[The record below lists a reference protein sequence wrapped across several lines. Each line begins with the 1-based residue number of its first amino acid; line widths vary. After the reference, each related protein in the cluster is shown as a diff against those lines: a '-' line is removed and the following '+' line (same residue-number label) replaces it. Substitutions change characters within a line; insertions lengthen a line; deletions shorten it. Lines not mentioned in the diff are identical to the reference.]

1 MISMFIFKNN
11 RRATCLLKWTSF
23 AIIMCI
29 HSLQAQETQV
39 ITVQDAI
46 QTALQKNINL
56 QLYANQVA
64 ANQINADQE
73 KASFYP
79 EITGSALASKN
90 VIESDYTESIMPSN
104 RNSST
109 IDFQIS
115 TGIAG
120 LNIFHSLAA
129 YKSAKLEVSSSEAN
143 LNQMQQL
150 ITFNVIADYLSI
162 LQSRE
167 FIQVEEENLKA
178 QQEQLKQIETFY
190 QVGKRTEADLLLQ
203 QADIKQSE
211 LDVIKAERD
220 FEINKIQIKQT
231 MGELGNSVY
240 KYAALNMDK
249 IISAIEKNKAINGS
263 ENTEAWYSNR
273 HDFQAQKLKI
283 DASNKNVSAARSLAL
298 PSIGLN
304 FDVGSNYYNS
314 ISNETFSDQVF
325 DRNLYAKAGLS
336 ISVPIFD
343 RFQTKHNVEKAK
355 IKLSD
360 EQLNLENKKLT
371 IQSEVQQAGLDFETA
386 KKQRESAQAQSIY
399 TQKALLITK
408 ERYAAGA
415 ATFVELSEARIKNI
429 RAAYQKISAD
439 YNFILQ
445 YAAVHYAYGGLNR
458 ALEIIQ

>member
-1 MISMFIFKNN
+1 MISMFIFKN
-11 RRATCLLKWTSF
+11 RSLTYIRKWIF
-23 AIIMCI
+23 LAIIMCI

-46 QTALQKNINL
+46 QTALHKNINL

-64 ANQINADQE
+64 TNRVNANQE
-73 KASFYP
+73 KANFYP

-90 VIESDYTESIMPSN
+90 VIESDYAGTFMPSN
-104 RNSST
+104 RNSSS

-115 TGIAG
+115 AGIGG
-120 LNIFHSLAA
+120 LNILHSLAA
-129 YKSAKLEVSSSEAN
+129 HKSAKLEVSSSETN

-162 LQSRE
+162 LQSQE

-211 LDVIKAERD
+211 LDFIKAERD

-249 IISAIEKNKAINGS
+249 IISAIEKNKVINGS

-273 HDFQAQKLKI
+273 HDFQAQKFKI
-283 DASNKNVSAARSLAL
+283 DASNKNASAARSLAL

-314 ISNETFSDQVF
+314 ISNEAFTDQVF

-343 RFQTKHNVEKAK
+343 RFRTKHNVEKAK
-355 IKLSD
+355 IRLSN

-371 IQSEVQQAGLDFETA
+371 IQSEIQQARLDFKTA
-386 KKQRESAQAQSIY
+386 KIQRESAQAQYIY
-399 TQKALLITK
+399 TQKALQITK

-415 ATFVELSEARIKNI
+415 ATFVELSEARVKNLK
-429 RAAYQKISAD
+429 AVYQKISAD
-439 YNFILQ
+439 YEFILQ
-445 YAAVHYAYGGLNR
+445 YAAVHYAIGNLDK